1 MHGGLRAN
9 GFTAFTWKVQVQHVC
24 DEHVSMSA
32 LIDFEIKRKVKK
44 KLIWRARAHKKLKGL
59 IFGCQLR
66 IFLFF
71 RFSGVFTFLH
81 AYLGHEAGTHNLR
94 QLNI

>member
-66 IFLFF
+66 IF
-71 RFSGVFTFLH
+71 FSFVLVEFLH
-81 AYLGHEAGTHNLR
+81 FCMHILVMRPARTTYGN
-94 QLNI
+94 